1 LTSDVVIALAD
12 GGEFVNVKGALSL
25 FGLTQSVAFQLGHQR
40 SWMASALSP
49 GAADHDRPHRGVT
62 TRTAIYTKPLDNE
75 MLAGG
80 PPAVLTELPQFRE

>member
-40 SWMASALSP
+40 SWMASALSL
-49 GAADHDRPHRGVT
+49 GAADHHRPHRGVT
-62 TRTAIYTKPLDNE
+62 NRTPHEAFLVFAVPTKNE
-75 MLAGG
+75 APHG
-80 PPAVLTELPQFRE
+80 